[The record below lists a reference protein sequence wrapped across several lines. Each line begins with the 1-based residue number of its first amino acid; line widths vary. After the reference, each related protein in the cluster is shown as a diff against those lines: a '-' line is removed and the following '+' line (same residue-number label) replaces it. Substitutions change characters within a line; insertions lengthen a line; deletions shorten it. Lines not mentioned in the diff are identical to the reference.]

1 MRILVTAG
9 PTCEDLDPVRFLTNR
24 SSGRVGYAIAGE
36 AARRG
41 NDVVCVSGP
50 TTLAA
55 PADVEIIS
63 VRSASDMLEAC
74 LEQFPGCQAVVL
86 TAAVADY
93 TPAQTS
99 PTKIKKSG
107 GDLTLRLVGKASAAA
122 PPPRY
127 LYAESITPYFYGANP
142 LSAQVGQDV
151 IVSVQNP
158 IRVGMDSTP
167 QPDVSLL
174 REEGDEQPH
183 CGCPKA
189 PARS

>member
-1 MRILVTAG
+1 MSVDTVRRRFTVEEYHSMGQAGILS
-9 PTCEDLDPVRFLTNR
+9 EDDRVELLEGEVVQMSPIGSRHVACVKRLNR
-24 SSGRVGYAIAGE
+24 
-36 AARRG
+36 
-41 NDVVCVSGP
+41 
-50 TTLAA
+50 
-55 PADVEIIS
+55 
-63 VRSASDMLEAC
+63 M
-74 LEQFPGCQAVVL
+74 
-86 TAAVADY
+86 
-93 TPAQTS
+93 
-99 PTKIKKSG
+99 
-107 GDLTLRLVGKASAAA
+107 
-122 PPPRY
+122 
-127 LYAESITPYFYGANP
+127 